1 MLDLAVA
8 IPTLVG
14 SYLSMFAAGS
24 VFVCYLILP
33 PQKHY
38 RHTLIMNLAGAGEQ
52 LGSSIKHFIN
62 LFLVDFFNALNNS
75 ISGTYVMAHK
85 SIPKGSACTINGWF
99 GQLTVQVGF
108 CDSRNDQTL
117 D

>member
-52 LGSSIKHFIN
+52 IGR
-62 LFLVDFFNALNNS
+62 
-75 ISGTYVMAHK
+75 
-85 SIPKGSACTINGWF
+85 
-99 GQLTVQVGF
+99 QF
-108 CDSRNDQTL
+108 CDSISLTSLHRLLQCFEQQYIRDLCHGPQEYPERFSMHH
-117 D
+117 